1 MATKIL
7 ILNHSFTGDLA
18 RVYDSILDFRKF
30 GQLHPYMV
38 NVHELNKTDMNG
50 MAYKVN
56 EEVLLLGFLKMR
68 PEYNVEVLEIEKDKH
83 VRYVSN
89 VKGGIVLVID
99 FNFVYDKNT
108 HQVELA
114 EHIVVKGNRWLIAYF
129 ITILKKAHLQL
140 FDNLACSLETKH

>member
-1 MATKIL
+1 MATKNL
-7 ILNHSFTGDLA
+7 LLNHSFTCDLA
-18 RVYDSILDFRKF
+18 RVYDSILNFKKF
-30 GQLHPYMV
+30 GEFHPYMV
-38 NVHELNKTDMNG
+38 NVHELKKTATNG
-50 MAYKVN
+50 IEYQVN

-108 HQVELA
+108 NQVELA

-129 ITILKKAHLQL
+129 ITLLKKAHLQL
-140 FDNLACSLETKH
+140 FDNLAGSL